1 MKQGEVPQNNSKTL
15 SGQKKALY
23 VQDSD
28 GRYIT
33 ELSSGWDVEEVV
45 LNQAIERFLL
55 REKEAINRAEKG
67 LTSPLECHMYQRRM
81 DVTVLS
87 QSTGF
92 FKCQIRRHFNPV
104 RFERLSERK
113 LTRYADALG
122 ISVDALKQ
130 LPSPCKENV

>member
-81 DVTVLS
+81 LLY
-87 QSTGF
+87 Q
-92 FKCQIRRHFNPV
+92 
-104 RFERLSERK
+104 
-113 LTRYADALG
+113 
-122 ISVDALKQ
+122 
-130 LPSPCKENV
+130 